1 MTVAKPA
8 REVAV
13 EFMLQQGRHF
23 CENSY
28 CDCIDRLAER
38 IQWERS
44 VGATI
49 ERERAERERLEAERF
64 VPEAT
69 TKKRPLAKATHVGAT
84 QIRKAQ

>member
-1 MTVAKPA
+1 MTVVSKSA

-28 CDCIDRLAER
+28 CTCIDRLTEV

-44 VGATI
+44 VGAI
-49 ERERAERERLEAERF
+49 AGAAAERERIAAESKPTIAKARRF
-64 VPEAT
+64 SSREAT
-69 TKKRPLAKATHVGAT
+69 SQV
-84 QIRKAQ
+84 RKAL